1 MLGRRFVI
9 VVVVLM
15 GLTAVAASLAPRQPV
30 PRDQRAAEPTPT
42 PPAPEAAADGPTRPR
57 TITTTGGPNRVV
69 LKRGELLELT
79 VEGDGELDSVSL
91 RDEIEP
97 ITPEADAIFTVY
109 GDVPGEYAI
118 MLEGEQREIG
128 TLIVR

>member
-1 MLGRRFVI
+1 M
-9 VVVVLM
+9 
-15 GLTAVAASLAPRQPV
+15 
-30 PRDQRAAEPTPT
+30 
-42 PPAPEAAADGPTRPR
+42 
-57 TITTTGGPNRVV
+57 
-69 LKRGELLELT
+69 
-79 VEGDGELDSVSL
+79 SL

>member
-1 MLGRRFVI
+1 MLGRRFLI

-30 PRDQRAAEPTPT
+30 PRDQRAAQPTPT
-42 PPAPEAAADGPTRPR
+42 ASAPEVAADGPTRLR
-57 TITTTGGPNRVV
+57 TITTTGGPKRVV
-69 LKRGELLELT
+69 LERGDLLELT
-79 VEGDGELDSVSL
+79 VEGGTELDSVSL

>member
-15 GLTAVAASLAPRQPV
+15 GLTAVAASLAPRQPAS
-30 PRDQRAAEPTPT
+30 RDQRAAQPTPT
-42 PPAPEAAADGPTRPR
+42 PEPAVEGAGPTRDR
-57 TITTTGGPNRVV
+57 EITTTGAGKPVV
-69 LKRGELLELT
+69 LERGELLELT
-79 VEGDGELDSVSL
+79 VKGGTELDSVSL
-91 RDEIEP
+91 RGEIEP

-118 MLEGEQREIG
+118 MLEGERRKIG